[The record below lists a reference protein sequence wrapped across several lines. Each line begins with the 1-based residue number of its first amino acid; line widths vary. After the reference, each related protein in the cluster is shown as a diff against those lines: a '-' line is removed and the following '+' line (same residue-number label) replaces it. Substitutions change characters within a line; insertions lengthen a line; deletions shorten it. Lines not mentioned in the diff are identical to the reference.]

1 MPTKDFFI
9 SYSNNDEKWA
19 EWIAWQLEEAGY
31 TTDIQAWDFAPG
43 SDFVKKMHD
52 ATINAERT
60 IAVLSNDYLESAFAQ
75 AEWGVAFSRDP
86 KGEKGILV
94 PVRVGECSPEG
105 LLRSRVYI
113 DLVGLTPAVA
123 KNKLLKGIGQDR
135 TRPVLESRQKPDKK
149 PKFPG
154 TRIRRNTNRRSA
166 CILPAICN
174 IPYLRNPNFTGRD
187 QVLKD
192 LRNALTSGKP
202 PAVPQAITGLGGVGK
217 TQIAVEYAYRFASDY
232 EIMWWIRAEE
242 AATLTADF
250 AALAVEL
257 KLTEEE
263 VSEPGILVKVVRR
276 WLSQGP
282 APWLLIFDNAQTV
295 KDIRDYIPPGNAGH
309 VIITSRNPNWRSIG
323 STLSLDVLD
332 RDEAVSFL
340 LGRTGSTEGNAAAT
354 LAELLGDLPL
364 ALEQAGAYIEET
376 PSTISDYSRRFR
388 NEWRKLF
395 RHRPQGDP
403 HATVATIWE
412 ISFEQVK
419 GRSPGAQDL
428 LSLCAFLAP
437 DEIPLDVLRRW
448 ATKNL
453 RESLA
458 RVMEDE
464 DLLDDVVSALRQYSL
479 AKVKPI
485 RILSVHRLVQAVGR
499 DRLDKEDKEWAV
511 MAVHLL
517 SEAFQ
522 FDSDDIS
529 TWPACNTLLPHALAA
544 TEYARELQVE
554 DGKTAQL
561 LTAVGRFSVGR
572 REFVKVKATFE
583 QALEIDEKIYG
594 ENHPK
599 VAEDATNLGF
609 LLKDQGDLSGAGKYF
624 ERALKINQDW
634 FGASREAA
642 LSLNNLGLLLKDL
655 HDFEGAREHFQKA
668 LAMNA
673 TKFGPQSPEVVL
685 NLNNLGY
692 LLKDNGDLD
701 GAQKFFEDALKINES
716 AYGPKHPSVAT
727 SLNNLGIVL
736 KDKSDFDGAQE
747 HFERAFE
754 IAQASY
760 GLSHPQVASC
770 LNNLG
775 FLAKDRGSVKE
786 AKVYLERALAIAESA
801 YGTVHINVARSL
813 SNLGSLLTE
822 TGDLANAQ
830 KHFERA
836 LSINEAAFGS
846 RHAEVAM
853 NLSQLGNV
861 RHLQNDLNGARSL
874 YKRALNIFQKMVG
887 EADPRTQNARTKLM
901 SIAGEPSEKQKAAR
915 HS

>member
-9 SYSNNDEKWA
+9 SYSNIDENWA
-19 EWIAWQLEEAGY
+19 VWIAWQLEEAGY
-31 TTDIQAWDFAPG
+31 TTDIQAWDFGAG
-43 SDFVKKMHD
+43 SDFVEKMHD

-60 IAVLSNDYLESAFAQ
+60 IAVLSNDYLKSAFAQ
-75 AEWGVAFSRDP
+75 AEWRVAFSRDP
-86 KGEKGILV
+86 RGEKGMLV

-113 DLVGLTPAVA
+113 DLVGLTPALA

-135 TRPVLESRQKPDKK
+135 AKPVLKSRQKPDKK
-149 PKFPG
+149 PTFPG
-154 TRIRRNTNRRSA
+154 ARIRRNANRRPA
-166 CILPAICN
+166 CTLPAICN

-192 LRNALTSGKP
+192 LRNALNSGRP
-202 PAVPQAITGLGGVGK
+202 TAVTQAITGLGGVGK
-217 TQIAVEYAYRFASDY
+217 TQTAVEYTYRFASDY
-232 EIMWWIRAEE
+232 EIMWWIHAEE

-257 KLTEEE
+257 KLTEEK

-340 LGRTGSTEGNAAAT
+340 LGRTGSTEANAAAT
-354 LAELLGDLPL
+354 LADLLGDLPL

-388 NEWRKLF
+388 KEWRKLF
-395 RHRPQGDP
+395 RRRPQGDP

-419 GRSPGAQDL
+419 GRSPEAQDL

-437 DEIPLDVLRRW
+437 DEIPLDVIRRW

-529 TWPACNTLLPHALAA
+529 TWPACKTLLPHALAA

-554 DGKTAQL
+554 DAKTAQL

-572 REFVKVKATFE
+572 REFAKVKATFE

-609 LLKDQGDLSGAGKYF
+609 LLKDQGDLSGARKYF
-624 ERALKINQDW
+624 ERALKIMDR

-655 HDFEGAREHFQKA
+655 HDFEGAREHFEKA

-673 TKFGPQSPEVVL
+673 PKSGPPGPEVVL
-685 NLNNLGY
+685 NLTNLGY

-716 AYGPKHPSVAT
+716 AYGPKHQSVAT
-727 SLNNLGIVL
+727 NLNNLGIVL
-736 KDKSDFDGAQE
+736 KDKGDFDGAQE
-747 HFERAFE
+747 HFERALE
-754 IAQASY
+754 IAQESY

-775 FLAKDRGSVKE
+775 LLAKDIGRVKE
-786 AKVYLERALAIAESA
+786 AAVYLERALAINESA

-822 TGDLANAQ
+822 TGDWANAQ

-846 RHAEVAM
+846 RHVEVAM

-861 RHLQNDLNGARSL
+861 HQLQNDPNGARSL

-887 EADPRTQNARTKLM
+887 DADPRTQDARTKLM
-901 SIAGEPSEKQKAAR
+901 SIAGEPPEIQKAAR